1 MKNLKP
7 KIEKVLVKTINEHYD
22 FYKAYAEND
31 KILVEWKDPDM
42 NKNGPEE
49 WFFVP
54 DYDHEEEFCFTC
66 DGGHGWDAMN
76 PYDAD
81 YPDYDFEVKLDKN
94 FEKAGLFC
102 EPYASLETLCSGG
115 SSDENIFRYGRSFGR
130 LRNRC
135 SRA

>member
-66 DGGHGWDAMN
+66 DGGPGWDAMN

-102 EPYASLETLCSGG
+102 EAYASWKHCVVE
-115 SSDENIFRYGRSFGR
+115 DK
-130 LRNRC
+130 
-135 SRA
+135 

>member
-1 MKNLKP
+1 MENLKP

-54 DYDHEEEFCFTC
+54 DYDHEGEFCFPVTILRP
-66 DGGHGWDAMN
+66 HNVSSWRMVRKTN
-76 PYDAD
+76 QP
-81 YPDYDFEVKLDKN
+81 FQN
-94 FEKAGLFC
+94 FYQAL
-102 EPYASLETLCSGG
+102 PQ
-115 SSDENIFRYGRSFGR
+115 N
-130 LRNRC
+130 RNQDNQHHKD
-135 SRA
+135 S